1 LIVVVEVSLNKA
13 GANPWCF
20 GLVVLL
26 ALQPSLLFSQT
37 LTATVPSLAGEVV
50 RFGTFEGIQSRTLDS
65 VRVEESGTFSFA
77 FDTHK
82 PAIGYLITNENKPYF
97 FILDKNE
104 VIRIEGEDLRYPE
117 SIKVLEGIQN
127 QAFARYATQHPKREQ
142 ALSAWKYLEKVYA
155 GDSLFSIQ
163 RVPSRAIQKEIIRIR
178 QEDQAFLNGLNHSW
192 YVSWYLPIRRLI
204 SDVPTIAQFRTEE
217 IPFVVSEFRRLD
229 YSDERLYRS
238 GLLKD
243 ALESH
248 FWLLEN
254 SGHSLESAI
263 AEMKISIDSMLPQ
276 LVLNERRL
284 NEITDYLFNLL
295 ERHSLFKA
303 SEYLALKVLNESSCT
318 INSDLAAQL
327 ETYRAMKKGSIAPN
341 IDFKVDLKSSNSEI
355 KTLSDLKS
363 PYTLVVFG
371 ASWCEACSK
380 EIPKIATLYPKWKS
394 KGVEVVFVSLD
405 ETKEA
410 FEQFTQALP
419 FISYC
424 DYGKWISPVVTNY
437 YVFGTPTMFL
447 LNEKREILL
456 RPTSVGQMDAW
467 VDWIVFPPKD

>member
-1 LIVVVEVSLNKA
+1 
-13 GANPWCF
+13 
-20 GLVVLL
+20 
-26 ALQPSLLFSQT
+26 
-37 LTATVPSLAGEVV
+37 
-50 RFGTFEGIQSRTLDS
+50 
-65 VRVEESGTFSFA
+65 
-77 FDTHK
+77 
-82 PAIGYLITNENKPYF
+82 
-97 FILDKNE
+97 
-104 VIRIEGEDLRYPE
+104 
-117 SIKVLEGIQN
+117 
-127 QAFARYATQHPKREQ
+127 
-142 ALSAWKYLEKVYA
+142 
-155 GDSLFSIQ
+155 
-163 RVPSRAIQKEIIRIR
+163 
-178 QEDQAFLNGLNHSW
+178 
-192 YVSWYLPIRRLI
+192 
-204 SDVPTIAQFRTEE
+204 
-217 IPFVVSEFRRLD
+217 
-229 YSDERLYRS
+229 
-238 GLLKD
+238 
-243 ALESH
+243 
-248 FWLLEN
+248 
-254 SGHSLESAI
+254 
-263 AEMKISIDSMLPQ
+263 
-276 LVLNERRL
+276 VLNERRL

-295 ERHSLFKA
+295 ERHSLFEA

-467 VDWIVFPPKD
+467 VDWIVFPRNSETMKR

>member
-1 LIVVVEVSLNKA
+1 LIDVVKVSLNKS
-13 GANPWCF
+13 GENLCCF

-26 ALQPSLLFSQT
+26 VLQPSFVFSQT
-37 LTATVPSLAGEVV
+37 LTATVTSLVGEVV
-50 RFGTFEGIQSRTLDS
+50 RFGTFEGVKSRIIDS

-77 FDTHK
+77 FETHV
-82 PAIGYLITNENKPYF
+82 PAIGYLITNESKPHF
-97 FILDKNE
+97 FILDRNE
-104 VIRIEGEDLRYPE
+104 VIRIEGDDLRYPE
-117 SIKVLEGIQN
+117 SIKVIEGIQN
-127 QAFARYATQHPKREQ
+127 QIFEDYASQHPKREQ
-142 ALSAWKYLEKVYA
+142 ALSAWKYLEKLYA
-155 GDSLFSIQ
+155 DDSMFYVQ
-163 RVPSRAIQKEIIRIR
+163 RVPFKAIQKEIIRIR
-178 QEDQAFLNGLNHSW
+178 QEDQAFLNGLNPSW
-192 YVSWYLPIRRLI
+192 YVSWYLPIRKLI
-204 SDVPTIAQFRTEE
+204 SDVPTIAQFRSEE
-217 IPFVVSEFRRLD
+217 IPFVVSEFRSLD

-243 ALESH
+243 ALDSH

-254 SGHSLESAI
+254 SGHSLESSI
-263 AEMKISIDSMLPQ
+263 AEMKISIDSMLPK
-276 LVLNERRL
+276 LVTNERRL

-295 ERHSLFKA
+295 ERHSLFQA

-327 ETYRAMKKGSIAPN
+327 ETYRAMKKGSVAPN
-341 IDFKVDLKSSNSEI
+341 IEFKVDLKSSNSEI
-355 KTLSDLKS
+355 RTLSDLKS

-371 ASWCEACSK
+371 ASWCEMCSK

-394 KGVEVVFVSLD
+394 KGVEIVLVSLD

-419 FISYC
+419 FLSYC
-424 DYGKWISPVVTNY
+424 DYGKWTSPVVTNY

-447 LNEKREILL
+447 LNANREILL

-467 VDWIVFPPKD
+467 VDWIIK